1 MRLILMRHGETEWN
15 AEQRL
20 QGQDN
25 SLLSERGV
33 AQVKRFRAYAKAL
46 QPARIIASDLGRTRQ
61 TVALIGHPD
70 APSDQRFRELDMGEW
85 TGRCKP
91 DLIAERPEDYAAWR
105 AGRFTPDRGE
115 PGVPSAPASPRA
127 CATGWAAPRATF
139 LSWPMAASFVRPATN
154 SSTCRRPASCP

>member
-1 MRLILMRHGETEWN
+1 MSTPTISYMIVPTVITDAMLVSCTVAEPASGETEWN

-46 QPARIIASDLGRTRQ
+46 QPARIVASDLGRTRQ

-70 APSDQRFRELDMGEW
+70 APRQL
-85 TGRCKP
+85 
-91 DLIAERPEDYAAWR
+91 
-105 AGRFTPDRGE
+105 
-115 PGVPSAPASPRA
+115 
-127 CATGWAAPRATF
+127 
-139 LSWPMAASFVRPATN
+139 
-154 SSTCRRPASCP
+154 